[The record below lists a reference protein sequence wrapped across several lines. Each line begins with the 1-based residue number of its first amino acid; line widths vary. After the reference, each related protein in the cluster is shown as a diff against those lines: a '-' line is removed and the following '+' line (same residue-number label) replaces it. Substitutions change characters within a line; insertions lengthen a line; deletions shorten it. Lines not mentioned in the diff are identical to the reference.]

1 MLKNVSVLTSV
12 AALLAGITACSSAP
26 TPAAKTAAT
35 RADTHA
41 VSPTSAP
48 AKQEPAAAP
57 LAGNATTSPPAAEE
71 PDPRADGLRKASRP
85 PAELITGPNLVYVFN
100 FKESEAG
107 IAAKKRCSDE
117 SEDRSAVAACL
128 EKARGKVPVELIR
141 FIKEPNGDLW
151 WVTYNRYKGN
161 LLKWHRVQFQPGE
174 EGADRITL
182 NLIGKDKGIA
192 PMARVPRHLEIEL
205 PNDYSIVVKDPE
217 NGTMF
222 YDAKVGTMQVD

>member
-1 MLKNVSVLTSV
+1 MVEND
-12 AALLAGITACSSAP
+12 AP
-26 TPAAKTAAT
+26 T
-35 RADTHA
+35 
-41 VSPTSAP
+41 
-48 AKQEPAAAP
+48 AAP
-57 LAGNATTSPPAAEE
+57 TDAE

-100 FKESEAG
+100 FKESEVG
-107 IAAKKRCSDE
+107 LAAKKQCAEE
-117 SEDRSAVAACL
+117 SEDPGAVGACL
-128 EKARGKVPVELIR
+128 QKARGKVPVELIR
-141 FIKEPNGDLW
+141 FVKEPNGELW

-174 EGADRITL
+174 QSDDRVTL

-217 NGTMF
+217 NGTML
-222 YDAKVGTMQVD
+222 YDAKIGMMDVE